1 MGTCRDFG
9 TGTCPKCHRH
19 SNAGEFYP
27 CPHCF
32 EAYWTKRLERELLP
46 RQLRSLG
53 FSESMA
59 SFFFLNKVQIFRA
72 KLYWNVLLGRG
83 SPLRRFTY
91 YHNGTPGSITR
102 NEDILDHIISF
113 LV

>member
-1 MGTCRDFG
+1 
-9 TGTCPKCHRH
+9 
-19 SNAGEFYP
+19 
-27 CPHCF
+27 
-32 EAYWTKRLERELLP
+32 
-46 RQLRSLG
+46 
-53 FSESMA
+53 MA

-102 NEDILDHIISF
+102 IEDILDHIISF